1 MLGALALAVFA
12 VLLLRLWA
20 LQVLAGSTYLRTAQ
34 DNQLRTL
41 RLEAKRGPILDRNGR
56 VIVTNMAGTAVEIW
70 PSDLPKTWPEARDE
84 LRRLARVVKVPA
96 KTIWRKIEQ
105 RGYDPLTPVLVK
117 QSIHSDQYNFLKER
131 QDEFPGVVVAEHYVR
146 GYPFQSLLAQVL
158 GHVGEI
164 DAQQLQELK
173 GRGYKLGDEIG
184 QSGVEQA
191 YDPYLRGVDGVA
203 TIRVDARG
211 RPKSDLVPRT
221 SPEPGNS
228 LRLTV
233 DIDLQR
239 AAERALRYGIQLARA
254 DKQYNADGGAIVALD
269 PNDGSVL
276 AMASNPTFKPSVYA
290 QRDPQK
296 LKPLLDQNAAKDANY
311 PGLNRATQG
320 IYPPGSVFKPL
331 TAIAAMESHVLEPFA
346 SLPCTPDFKSHGQT
360 FNNWTTAFDRGMTL
374 TEALAVSCDTYF
386 YELGER
392 IWELP
397 QSAGHPLQ
405 DWSSRL
411 GIGVPTGIDIGGE
424 TPGLVQT
431 PAWRRRMYTKQS
443 DPCCWQIDSLWKPG
457 DSIQLAI
464 GQKDIAITPLQMA
477 RFYALV
483 ANGGKLVTPHL
494 VEDVEQPGAAG
505 SQQKI
510 LRSFGSRPPVQTKVD
525 PNALRVVQQGLYA
538 ATHSTEGTGYGVFGN
553 FPVPVAGK
561 TGTAEKVVDLPGY
574 PAGHLESQSWFC
586 GYGPY
591 DHPELVV
598 CAVIE
603 NGGHGGIAAAP
614 AALKVFEQ
622 YFNRTGQLTP
632 HASD

>member
-12 VLLLRLWA
+12 VLFLRLWA
-20 LQVLAGSTYLRTAQ
+20 LQVLAGSTYLQTAQ
-34 DNQLRTL
+34 NNQLRKL
-41 RLEAKRGPILDRNGR
+41 RLEAQRGPILDRNGK

-70 PSDLPKTWPEARDE
+70 PADLPKTWPEARAE

-96 KTIWRKIEQ
+96 ATMWKKIEL

-117 QSIHSDQYNFLKER
+117 QSIHRDQYNFLKER
-131 QDEFPGVVVAEHYVR
+131 AGEFPGVVVADHFLR
-146 GYPFQSLLAQVL
+146 AYPYQSLLAQVL

-164 DAQQLQELK
+164 DTQELHQLK
-173 GRGYKLGDEIG
+173 SHGYKLGDEIG
-184 QSGVEQA
+184 QSGVESA
-191 YDPYLRGVDGVA
+191 YDPYLRGVDGFA
-203 TIRVDARG
+203 TLRVDARG
-211 RPKSDLVPRT
+211 RPKSDLAVQKL
-221 SPEPGNS
+221 PEPGNG
-228 LRLTV
+228 LRLTI

-239 AAERALRYGIQLARA
+239 AAERALRFGIQLARA

-276 AMASNPTFKPSVYA
+276 AMASNPTFKPSLYA

-296 LKPLLDQNAAKDANY
+296 LKPLLDANAAKAANY

-331 TAIAAMESHVLEPFA
+331 TAIAAMESHVMEPFA

-397 QSAGHPLQ
+397 KSAGHPLQ

-431 PAWRRRMYTKQS
+431 PAWRRKTYTKKT

-477 RFYALV
+477 RFYALI
-483 ANGGKLVTPHL
+483 ANGGRLVTPHL
-494 VEDVEQPGAAG
+494 VQDVEEPSAPGTKG
-505 SQQKI
+505 KV
-510 LRSFGSRPPVQTKVD
+510 LRSFGARPPVETKVD
-525 PNALRVVQQGLYA
+525 PNALRVVRQGLFA
-538 ATHSTEGTGYGVFGN
+538 ATHSTEGTGYGAFGN

-561 TGTAEKVVDLPGY
+561 TGTAEKVVELPGY

-586 GYGPY
+586 GYGPF
-591 DHPELVV
+591 DKPELVV

-622 YFNRTGQLTP
+622 YFDRTGQLTP